1 MGRKK
6 DSISKILS
14 IVLFLGLLLY
24 TSCQNEAFLPDYQTD
39 KGSTVSTSIR
49 EGAVLIGDQS
59 VQLNLEYDEASERL
73 PDYLEIQIFDQE
85 GKSLGTQTIE
95 SDELFGPLPSV
106 STAEN
111 KQGMFSLE
119 LRLYDQQG
127 ELLEKKVVPFFKV
140 QQYPRIV
147 QIEAYPPGGLYPG
160 STGLLIPTVTG
171 GNAVWVRWSIDS
183 ELLAKGPLK
192 KFNGGF
198 EWNAPAQEGVYSIT
212 LEVFPEVPPEGQTD
226 FAFESPITSEVQLYV
241 QGQSGSRLDDFGSE
255 NHYHTLMHLDGT
267 FRDTGVH
274 SANFSSIGK
283 PVLAVDDNV
292 FGYYFS
298 SEDGVRSDPGE
309 FSFSAPANS
318 EPFSINLRLKP
329 ASDIQEN
336 THLLSVQGSTGEDIL
351 QLLTDRGGAVFLQN
365 PASGEVLQRPDNFSF
380 KGLRE
385 LSISFVPQNE
395 GVTIKWYRNGR
406 LVYRGSISNEQFT
419 GETWF
424 GLQLGGALASGG
436 TSGEK
441 GGFEGLFDELG
452 IYAYDEAGEPS
463 ADTGI
468 YKRWVQREL
477 GEREVLAAEGFESR
491 PKDTLPVGSGSSSVL
506 AELKQN
512 WEKVWL
518 NIYFENGLIDPE
530 AAMQIGPKDGPKVR
544 IRFDG
549 TIMKPEDSNTVPTET
564 IENQSAGFAASS
576 KRGIERISP
585 DALLSNET
593 ATLNIVRRAGDVA
606 VLTEEGKLLFS
617 SDAWENQ
624 VVQVEIM
631 KAAAADPED
640 PEDPEGR
647 EDPED
652 PEGSSPG
659 TNETNEANIMKGPM
673 QVSELLLLRDTSTFK
688 EFE

>member
-73 PDYLEIQIFDQE
+73 PDFLEIQIFDQE

-255 NHYHTLMHLDGT
+255 NHYHILMHLDGT

-274 SANFSSIGK
+274 SASFSSIGS
-283 PVLAVDDNV
+283 PRLAADENL

-298 SEDGVRSDPGE
+298 SEDGVRSEPE
-309 FSFSAPANS
+309 QFLFNAPANS
-318 EPFSINLRLKP
+318 EPFSINLRMKP
-329 ASDIQEN
+329 TSEIQEN
-336 THLLSVQGSTGEDIL
+336 AHLLSVQGSTNEDIL
-351 QLLTDRGGAVFLQN
+351 QLLTDSGGALFLQN
-365 PASGEVLQRPDNFSF
+365 PVSGEVLQRPDNFSF

-385 LSISFVPQNE
+385 LSLSFVPQNE
-395 GVTIKWYRNGR
+395 MVTIKWYRNGR
-406 LVYRGSISNEQFT
+406 QVYHGSISNEQFP
-419 GETWF
+419 GESWF
-424 GLQLGGALASGG
+424 GLQFGG
-436 TSGEK
+436 TLASGEK
-441 GGFEGLFDELG
+441 GGFEGLFDEIG
-452 IYAYDEAGEPS
+452 IYAYDEIGEPS

-477 GEREVLAAEGFESR
+477 GEREVLAADGFESR
-491 PKDTLPVGSGSSSVL
+491 PRGTLPVESGPPSELV
-506 AELKQN
+506 ELKKN
-512 WEKVWL
+512 WEKVWM
-518 NIYFENGLIDPE
+518 NIYFENEMIDPD
-530 AAMQIGPKDGPKVR
+530 AALQIGPKDGPKV
-544 IRFDG
+544 IIKFDG
-549 TIMKPEDSNTVPTET
+549 TIIQPETSNEVSGEPRA
-564 IENQSAGFAASS
+564 NRSADLTASFQ
-576 KRGIERISP
+576 RGVERVSQ
-585 DALLSNET
+585 DELFRNET
-593 ATLNIVRRAGDVA
+593 AKLSIVRRAEEVA
-606 VLTEEGKLLFS
+606 VFTEEGKLLFS
-617 SDAWENQ
+617 SLAWKNQ
-624 VVQVEIM
+624 VVQVDIM
-631 KAAAADPED
+631 KAAAADLED
-640 PEDPEGR
+640 LEGAL
-647 EDPED
+647 
-652 PEGSSPG
+652 PG
-659 TNETNEANIMKGPM
+659 NNEANIKNEPM
-673 QVSELLLLRDTSTFK
+673 QVSELLLLRDISTHLK
-688 EFE
+688 N